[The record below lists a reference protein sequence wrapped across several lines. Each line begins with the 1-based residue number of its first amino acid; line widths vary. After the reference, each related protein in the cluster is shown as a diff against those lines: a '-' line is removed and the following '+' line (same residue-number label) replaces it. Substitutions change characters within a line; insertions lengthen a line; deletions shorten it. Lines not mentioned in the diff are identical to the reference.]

1 MPYFVKLQK
10 NWQQCDAILWD
21 FVLLIVIFLK
31 LVSMTASF
39 KG

>member
-10 NWQQCDAILWD
+10 NRQQRDDILWD
-21 FVLLIVIFLK
+21 FVLLILIFLK

>member
-1 MPYFVKLQK
+1 MTCFVKLQK
-10 NWQQCDAILWD
+10 NWQRRDAILWD
-21 FVLLIVIFLK
+21 FVLLILIFLK

>member
-10 NWQQCDAILWD
+10 KWQQRDALLWD
-21 FVLLIVIFLK
+21 FVLLILICLK
-31 LVSMTASF
+31 LVSMTASS

>member
-10 NWQQCDAILWD
+10 NWQHRDAILWD
-21 FVLLIVIFLK
+21 FVLLILIFLK